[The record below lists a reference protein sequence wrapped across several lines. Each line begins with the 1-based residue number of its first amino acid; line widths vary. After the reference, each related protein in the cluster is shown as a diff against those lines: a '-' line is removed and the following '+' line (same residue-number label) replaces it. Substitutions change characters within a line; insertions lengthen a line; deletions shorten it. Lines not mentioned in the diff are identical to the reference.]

1 MTDRINRFLAETRPE
16 TPCLVVDLD
25 RIETNYLE
33 LRRALPLARVFYAVK
48 ANPEPAVVAR
58 LAAAGAS
65 FDTASRAEI
74 ELCLANGATPDRIS
88 FGNTIKKQKDIA
100 WAYAQG
106 VRLFAFDSD
115 AELDKLIESAPGA
128 SVFCRLLTDCGGA
141 EWPLSF
147 KFGCQPS
154 MAAALLL
161 RARDAGLDACGL
173 SFHVGS
179 QQTNLAQWDA
189 VLSVVAG
196 LFRRLREDGLELRLV
211 NLGGGFPA
219 AYRRPVP
226 APDAYGH
233 AIMGA
238 MTRHFGNCLP
248 EMIIEPGRG
257 LAGDAGIIESE
268 VVLISRKDYADR
280 KRWVYLD
287 IGKFGGLAETMD
299 EAIKYPIRTE
309 RDGGA
314 MGPVVLA
321 GPTCDSADVLYE
333 KASYQMPLDLRV
345 GDRVRIL
352 GTGAYT
358 TSYSAVNFNG
368 FAPLRTYCI

>member
-1 MTDRINRFLAETRPE
+1 MTDRISRFLAETQPE

-25 RIETNYLE
+25 VIEANYRE
-33 LRRALPLARVFYAVK
+33 LQRALPLARIFYAVK
-48 ANPEPAVVAR
+48 ANPAPEVVTR
-58 LAAAGAS
+58 LAGLGAS

-74 ELCLANGATPDRIS
+74 ELCLACGATPDRIS

-100 WAYAQG
+100 WAYGQG

-115 AELDKLIESAPGA
+115 AELDKLIEAAPGA

-141 EWPLSF
+141 EWPLSL
-147 KFGCQPS
+147 KFGCAPA

-161 RARDAGLDACGL
+161 RARDAGMDACGL

-189 VLSVVAG
+189 VLAEVAK
-196 LFRRLREDGLELRLV
+196 LFRRLRDDGLELRLV

-219 AYRRPVP
+219 TYRREVP
-226 APDAYGH
+226 TTDAYGN

-238 MTRHFGNCLP
+238 MTRHFGNRLP

-257 LAGDAGIIESE
+257 LAGNAGIILAE
-268 VVLISRKDYADR
+268 VVLISRKDYAER

-299 EAIKYPIRTE
+299 EAIKYPIRTA
-309 RDGGA
+309 RDGGTT
-314 MGPVVLA
+314 GPVVLA
-321 GPTCDSADVLYE
+321 GPTCDSADVMYE
-333 KASYQMPLDLRV
+333 KTSYQLPLDLKV
-345 GDRVRIL
+345 GDRIEIL

-368 FAPLRTYCI
+368 FAPLKTYCI